1 MTNQEKKA
9 FETFVASELL
19 RAESEDE
26 RGDLEFEATGME
38 KEILD
43 GVDDDFLEKVVA
55 GEMKI
60 TAEPKIV
67 PTVVQMPRQEV
78 VLYRAEEL
86 DDDDADKLDE
96 NERKLIERKRNEKRS
111 DESN

>member
-55 GEMKI
+55 GEM
-60 TAEPKIV
+60 
-67 PTVVQMPRQEV
+67 
-78 VLYRAEEL
+78 
-86 DDDDADKLDE
+86 
-96 NERKLIERKRNEKRS
+96 
-111 DESN
+111 